1 MKIKEIYDFLDSIAP
16 FNTSAEWDNTG
27 LCVGSLNNEVNRV
40 LLSLDVTND
49 VINRAEES
57 GAELVLTHHP
67 LIFEGVKSI
76 EEGTVIYNAVKS
88 GKTYI
93 SSHTCL
99 DKAVGGVN
107 CCLADAVGIK
117 NLQDSSIDVFLKIG
131 EIEPMSA
138 DAFAEKIKSS
148 LGGVVSYTDSKK
160 VITKVALCSGSGG
173 DLIFA
178 AAKEGA
184 DALLTGEAKHHEMLA
199 SNELGVSLFV
209 AGHYETENIVL
220 EYLKKSLE
228 SEFESL
234 QVEIYSPAT
243 IKYL

>member
-1 MKIKEIYDFLDSIAP
+1 MIIKEIYDFLDSIAP
-16 FNTSAEWDNTG
+16 FETAAPWDNTG
-27 LCVGSLNNEVNRV
+27 LCVGSLENTVSKV

-49 VINRAEES
+49 VIKKAEET
-57 GAELVLTHHP
+57 GAELILTHHP
-67 LIFEGVKSI
+67 LIFDGVKSI

-99 DKAVGGVN
+99 DKARGGVN
-107 CCLADAVGIK
+107 DCLANMVGIK
-117 NLQDSSIDVFLKIG
+117 KLRNSDIDEFLKIG
-131 EIEPMSA
+131 EIEPVDA
-138 DAFAEKIKSS
+138 DAFADKIKSA
-148 LGGVVSYTDSKK
+148 LGGKVAYTDSGK
-160 VITKVALCSGSGG
+160 VIKRVAVCSGSGG
-173 DLIFA
+173 DLISA
-178 AAKEGA
+178 AAVEGA

-199 SNELGVSLFV
+199 SNELGISLFV

-228 SEFESL
+228 SEFEGL

>member
-1 MKIKEIYDFLDSIAP
+1 MAVKDIYDYLNEIAP
-16 FNTSAEWDNTG
+16 FDTAEEWDNCG
-27 LCVGSLNNEVNRV
+27 LSVGSFDKEVKKIYIA
-40 LLSLDVTND
+40 LDVTND
-49 VINRAEES
+49 VIKRAEET

-67 LIFEGVKSI
+67 MIFDGIKSI
-76 EEGTVIYNAVKS
+76 EEGTVVYNSVKS

-93 SSHTCL
+93 SAHTNL

-107 CCLADAVGIK
+107 GCLASSVGIK
-117 NLQDSSIDVFLKIG
+117 NIRTSGIDEFLKLG
-131 EIEPMSA
+131 EIDTMSA
-138 DAFAEKIKSS
+138 DAFAEVVKAS
-148 LGGVVSYTDSKK
+148 LGGKVSYTDSGKP
-160 VITKVALCSGSGG
+160 INTVAFCSGSGG
-173 DLIFA
+173 DLVSVA
-178 AAKEGA
+178 AVEGA

-199 SNELGVSLFV
+199 SNELGISLFV